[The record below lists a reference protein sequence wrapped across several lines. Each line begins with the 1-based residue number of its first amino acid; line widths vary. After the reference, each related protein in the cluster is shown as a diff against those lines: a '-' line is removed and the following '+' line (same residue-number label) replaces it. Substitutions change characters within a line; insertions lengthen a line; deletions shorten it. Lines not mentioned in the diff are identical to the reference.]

1 MINQYE
7 TNLAFTT
14 SRTQVSFIHI
24 GMARALQTYLLVNRA
39 RLAPFEP
46 LRTADYFSLE
56 AIHQRIEQ
64 QTADQAQQRG
74 VALIITLRES
84 EQIIATVNFTN
95 LVFGVFQACHLGFSI
110 DQVYEGQGLMAEV
123 LKAAI
128 EFIRQVYG
136 LHRIMAN
143 HLPDNVR
150 SERLLK
156 KLGFERE
163 GFAKS
168 YLKINGEWQDH
179 VLNAYVFA
187 D

>member
-1 MINQYE
+1 MIKQHDPK
-7 TNLAFTT
+7 LAFTT
-14 SRTQVSFIHI
+14 SRSQVFFIDT
-24 GMARALQTYLLVNRA
+24 GMARALQTYLRANRA

-46 LRTADYFSLE
+46 LRSDNYFSLE
-56 AIHQRIEQ
+56 AIQQRIAQ
-64 QTADQAQQRG
+64 QLAEHEQQRG
-74 VALIITLRES
+74 VALVVRLKSS
-84 EQIIATVNFTN
+84 EQIIATINFSN
-95 LVFGVFQACHLGFSI
+95 LIFGVFQACHLGFAI
-110 DQVYEGQGLMAEV
+110 DQHHEGQGLMVEV

-128 EFIRQVYG
+128 EFIRQDYG

-150 SERLLK
+150 SERLLN

-168 YLKINGEWQDH
+168 YLKINGEWRDH
-179 VLNAYVFA
+179 VLTAYVFA